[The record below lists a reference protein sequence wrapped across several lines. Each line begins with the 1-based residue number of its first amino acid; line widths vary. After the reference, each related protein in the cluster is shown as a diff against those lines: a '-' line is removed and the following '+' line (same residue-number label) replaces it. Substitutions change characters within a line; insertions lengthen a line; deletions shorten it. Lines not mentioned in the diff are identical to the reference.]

1 MPLIRSVSG
10 IRGIIGEDFNPE
22 VILSYL
28 GAFSK
33 LIPPGK
39 VLMGRDPRNTGDS
52 LSKIVGGTLQALGR
66 DVIDLGIVTTP
77 TTLINVKPL
86 SASGAIIITASHNP
100 QPWNALKMVGSQGL
114 FLNSEEIDK
123 LFHEAD
129 KDNISWKSWSD
140 YGSYQK
146 YPQAVANHL
155 NLLVKSRW
163 FTPCSNLQVIVD
175 TAGGASA
182 TILPQLCKQLK
193 CKVIEVI
200 GEKPDRNFTREL
212 EPICGNLGSLKQKIK
227 NNPGTIGLAT
237 DTDGD
242 RLALIDEE
250 GNCIGEERTLQL
262 AVKSVLNKDKG
273 PVVANVS
280 TSAGTAIIAR
290 EAQCDFFTSP
300 VGEAKVV
307 EEMIKRKAVIG
318 GEGNGGVIF
327 PEIHPARDAQTAALL
342 ILTFLQQNNISLGQA
357 VDSLPKLFMEKDKIP
372 IPSNYDDLT
381 EISSIFSNPEIVEV
395 DGLKIIHGRE
405 WVHVRKS
412 GTEPVIRIISEA
424 EQPQRA
430 KQLVSKVKN
439 IIRGS

>member
-28 GAFSK
+28 GAFSQI
-33 LIPPGK
+33 IPPGN
-39 VLMGRDPRNTGDS
+39 VLVGRDPRSTGDS

-77 TTLINVKPL
+77 TVLINVKQL
-86 SASGAIIITASHNP
+86 CASGAIIITASHNP
-100 QPWNALKMVGSQGL
+100 QPWNALKMVGPQGL
-114 FLNSEEIDK
+114 FLNSDEINK
-123 LFHEAD
+123 LFQKAD
-129 KDNISWKSWSD
+129 ENNSSWKSWSD
-140 YGSYQK
+140 YGNYQK
-146 YPQAVANHL
+146 SSQGAANHL
-155 NLLVKSRW
+155 ALLLKSRW
-163 FTPCSNLQVIVD
+163 FTPCSSLKVIID

-182 TILPQLCKQLK
+182 TILPQLCEQLK
-193 CKVIEVI
+193 CKLVEVI
-200 GEKPDRNFTREL
+200 GEKPDSNFTREL
-212 EPICGNLGSLKQKIK
+212 EPICKNLGSLKHKIK

-242 RLALIDEE
+242 RLALIDEQ

-262 AVKSVLNKDKG
+262 AVKAVLQKNKG
-273 PVVANVS
+273 AVVANVS

-290 EAQCDFFTSP
+290 QAGCEFFTSP

-307 EEMIKRKAVIG
+307 EEMIKRQAIIG

-327 PEIHPARDAQTAALL
+327 PEIHPVRDAQTAALL
-342 ILTFLQQNNISLGQA
+342 ILGFLQQNNITLSQA
-357 VDSLPKLFMEKDKIP
+357 VKDLPKLFMEKDKIP
-372 IPSNYDDLT
+372 ISANYDDLSK
-381 EISSIFSNPEIVEV
+381 ISSIFSDPEIVEV
-395 DGLKIIHGRE
+395 DGLKIIQGKE

-430 KQLVSKVKN
+430 KQLVDKVKN